1 MKEFLRGLYKTIL
14 KSGRGYAGRLPGE
27 GVWRSVVVVVMVFMM
42 FVLFVFLMLM
52 VMAAA
57 VGEVIL
63 VFMLHTP
70 MGAHG
75 SA

>member
-1 MKEFLRGLYKTIL
+1 MQDDSY
-14 KSGRGYAGRLPGE
+14 GE
-27 GVWRSVVVVVMVFMM
+27 RSVVVVMVF
-42 FVLFVFLMLM
+42 VLFVFVLLMLM

-57 VGEVIL
+57 IGEVIL